1 VFLKDALNEAIYTLF
16 NANISYKNPNTTIN
30 LSVISSSL
38 EPLDYD
44 ENGYPILYRSS
55 VNLKANIIDKNNKKR
70 TYTVKG
76 FYDFSISANSVIND
90 QIKLNAF
97 KKASINAL
105 NKLIALITKDGINE
119 SK

>member
-1 VFLKDALNEAIYTLF
+1 
-16 NANISYKNPNTTIN
+16 
-30 LSVISSSL
+30 LSIISSSI
-38 EPLDYD
+38 EPLDFD
-44 ENGYPILYRSS
+44 ENGYPILYRSF
-55 VNLKANIIDKNNKKR
+55 VNLQADIIDKNNKHR

-76 FYDFSISANSVIND
+76 FYDFPISANSVIND

-97 KKASINAL
+97 KRASVNAL

>member
-1 VFLKDALNEAIYTLF
+1 
-16 NANISYKNPNTTIN
+16 
-30 LSVISSSL
+30 
-38 EPLDYD
+38 LDFD

-55 VNLKANIIDKNNKKR
+55 VTLKAYVLDKNNKNR
-70 TYTVKG
+70 IYTVNG
-76 FYDFSISANSVIND
+76 FYDFAISANSVIND

-105 NKLIALITKDGINE
+105 NKLIALITKDGIDE